1 MCVDGPDSSG
11 AEAAAAANERIA
23 NRQLEI
29 QERLIPYFQKR
40 QDELDVLTKEATQ
53 ASIGI
58 QRQTMEQGK
67 DLYDYSVQTFRPVE
81 QSIVAQVMQDSTP
94 AAYAKY
100 AADASAR
107 TGQVFSNLTKASEM
121 NMRSMGVNPNS
132 SRFAASAAADKM
144 QAALQGVKASNDA
157 YDQAENRS
165 YARKLDAAGL
175 GRGLTGASAAAYGQ
189 ATGAGG
195 SAVSSAN
202 QTNNTAGATI
212 GTPVQY
218 GQLGSSYM
226 SNAMNGWGTVANS
239 SGGGGMSSGVGT
251 LLGMGASYFMK
262 SDEDTKEDRVRLD
275 PEMALRGLRRQRGQ
289 AWRYKAEDAPGGDT
303 DVHIG
308 EMAQGV
314 RRTMGDRA
322 APGGKVID
330 VREASR
336 NNQLAIE
343 ALLDRVDA
351 LTDEVQRLGG

>member
-11 AEAAAAANERIA
+11 AEAAAASSERVA
-23 NRQLEI
+23 NRQLDI
-29 QERLIPYFQKR
+29 QERLIPYFQQR
-40 QDELDVLTKEATQ
+40 QDQLDALTKEATQ

-67 DLYDYSVQTFRPVE
+67 DLYDYSVATFRPVE

-107 TGQVFSNLTKASEM
+107 TGQVFSNMSKASEQ

-132 SRFAASAAADKM
+132 SRFAASAAADKV
-144 QAALQGVKASNDA
+144 QTALQGVKASNDA

-189 ATGAGG
+189 ATGAGS
-195 SAVSSAN
+195 SAVSGAN
-202 QTNNTAGATI
+202 QTNNTAGSTI

-218 GQLGSSYM
+218 GQLGSSFM
-226 SNAMNGWGTVANS
+226 SNAMNGWGTVASS
-239 SGGGGMSSGVGT
+239 SGGGGMSSGMGS
-251 LLGMGASYFMK
+251 LIGMGASYFM

-275 PEMALRGLRRQRGQ
+275 PELALRGLRRQRPES
-289 AWRYKAEDAPGGDT
+289 WRYKAEDAPGGDT

-314 RRTMGDRA
+314 RRTMGNRA

-330 VREASR
+330 VREAAKH
-336 NNQLAIE
+336 NQMAIE

-351 LTDEVQRLGG
+351 LTDEVHRLGG